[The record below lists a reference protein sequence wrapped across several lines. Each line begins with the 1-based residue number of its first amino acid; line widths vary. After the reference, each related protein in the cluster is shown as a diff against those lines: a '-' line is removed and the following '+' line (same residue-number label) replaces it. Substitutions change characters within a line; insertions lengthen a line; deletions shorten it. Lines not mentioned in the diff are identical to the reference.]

1 MTRVIIL
8 ILLLIA
14 NQTFAQSSDVILLK
28 RHKKTINRYFSG
40 TDIALTTNTGV
51 YLNAQIVKI
60 KNDSLF
66 LRQFDIRQVPTQL
79 GVFILDTVATYYY
92 KYHYNQIKAIG
103 KTGRRFNLSGS
114 GASLLGGGILLTL
127 ASGVVFLVDSI
138 SMQKAWRIFKR
149 VFLILF
155 IFQFIYIFFCK
166 WVNPPVTITQ
176 LVSFIKGYGLK
187 RDYVSYDQMSP
198 NIKLAVMASEDQL
211 FPEHDGFDMKAIE
224 KAIKYNEKHPNRRR
238 GASTISQQVAKNVF
252 LWQGGGFFRKGLEVY
267 FTFMIEKIWSKKRI
281 LEMYLN
287 VAETGKGIFGV
298 QAASKAYFNKEAK
311 NLTVSEAAK
320 IAASLPNPK
329 MYTVKPISKKVQN
342 RYDDI
347 MRQMNNLQGDADIQ
361 ALIK

>member
-1 MTRVIIL
+1 
-8 ILLLIA
+8 
-14 NQTFAQSSDVILLK
+14 
-28 RHKKTINRYFSG
+28 
-40 TDIALTTNTGV
+40 
-51 YLNAQIVKI
+51 
-60 KNDSLF
+60 
-66 LRQFDIRQVPTQL
+66 
-79 GVFILDTVATYYY
+79 
-92 KYHYNQIKAIG
+92 
-103 KTGRRFNLSGS
+103 
-114 GASLLGGGILLTL
+114 
-127 ASGVVFLVDSI
+127 
-138 SMQKAWRIFKR
+138 MQKAWRIFKR
-149 VFLILF
+149 VFLFLF

-166 WVNPPVTITQ
+166 WINPPITITQ
-176 LVSFIKGYGLK
+176 LVSFVKGYGLK

-211 FPEHDGFDMKAIE
+211 FPGHDGFDMKAIE

-267 FTFMIEKIWSKKRI
+267 FTFMIEKIWSKRRI

-298 QAASKAYFNKEAK
+298 QAASKAYFNKDAI
-311 NLTVSEAAK
+311 NLTRSEAAK

-361 ALIK
+361 TLIK